1 MATPGMTGGDKLQ
14 RYLQEIA
21 SNLATLGTDPSV
33 RIGFLE
39 GSIYDDGTPVAQI
52 AAINEF
58 GATINR
64 EPSSVT
70 IYRIPNSGGGFLR
83 GGKFVKR
90 RLKTAV
96 ASTHAVGAYS
106 ITIPPRPFFRN
117 MIKAKAPT
125 WGDYIAK
132 VLKASTYNVERTLKD
147 MGELISAQ
155 LRQSIRDT
163 NSPPNAPSTIA
174 RKKSAKPLVDTR
186 FMFNQVDYEVETS
199 P

>member
-1 MATPGMTGGDKLQ
+1 MTEIGFSGGDKLQ

-21 SNLATLGTDPSV
+21 ANLATLGTNPSV

-70 IYRIPNSGGGFLR
+70 IYRIPKSGGGFLR

-90 RLKTAV
+90 RLKSAV

-106 ITIPPRPFFRN
+106 ITIPPRPFFRS

-125 WGDYIAK
+125 WSDTIAAA
-132 VLKASTYNVERTLKD
+132 LRLSQYNAGKTLKL

-174 RKKSAKPLVDTR
+174 RKKAAKPLIDTG
-186 FMFNQVDYEVETS
+186 FMFKQVDYETS
-199 P
+199 T

>member
-1 MATPGMTGGDKLQ
+1 MTEIGFSGGDKLQ

-21 SNLATLGTDPSV
+21 ANLATLGTNPSV

-70 IYRIPNSGGGFLR
+70 IYRIPKSGGGFLR

-90 RLKTAV
+90 RLKSAV

-106 ITIPPRPFFRN
+106 ITIPPRPFFRS

-125 WGDYIAK
+125 WSDTIAAA
-132 VLKASTYNVERTLKD
+132 LRLSQYNTGKTLKL

-174 RKKSAKPLVDTR
+174 RKKAAKPLIDTG
-186 FMFNQVDYEVETS
+186 FMFKQVDYEIST
-199 P
+199 

>member
-1 MATPGMTGGDKLQ
+1 MTEIGFSGGDKLQ

-21 SNLATLGTDPSV
+21 ANLATLGTNPSV

-70 IYRIPNSGGGFLR
+70 IYRIPKSGGGFLR

-90 RLKTAV
+90 RLKSAV

-106 ITIPPRPFFRN
+106 ITIPPRPFFRS

-125 WGDYIAK
+125 WSDTIAAA
-132 VLKASTYNVERTLKD
+132 LRLSQYNAGKTLKL

-174 RKKSAKPLVDTR
+174 RKKAAKPLIDTG
-186 FMFNQVDYEVETS
+186 FMFKQVDYEIST
-199 P
+199 

>member
-21 SNLATLGTDPSV
+21 SNLATLGTNPSV

-70 IYRIPNSGGGFLR
+70 IYRIPKSGGGFLR

-90 RLKTAV
+90 RLKSAV

-125 WGDYIAK
+125 WGDDIAK
-132 VLKASTYNVERTLKD
+132 ALKASTYNVERTLKN
-147 MGELISAQ
+147 MGELISGQ

-174 RKKSAKPLVDTR
+174 RKKAAKPLVDTR
-186 FMFNQVDYEVETS
+186 FMFNQVDYETS
-199 P
+199 T

>member
-21 SNLATLGTDPSV
+21 ANLATLGTNPSV

-70 IYRIPNSGGGFLR
+70 IYRIPKSGGGFLR

-90 RLKTAV
+90 RLKSAV

-106 ITIPPRPFFRN
+106 ITIPPRPFFRS

-125 WGDYIAK
+125 WSDTIAAA
-132 VLKASTYNVERTLKD
+132 LRLSQYNAGKTLKL

-174 RKKSAKPLVDTR
+174 RKKAAKPLIDTG
-186 FMFNQVDYEVETS
+186 FMFKQVDYETS
-199 P
+199 T

>member
-21 SNLATLGTDPSV
+21 SNLATLGTNPSV

-70 IYRIPNSGGGFLR
+70 IYRIPKSGGGFLR

-90 RLKTAV
+90 RLKSAV

-125 WGDYIAK
+125 WGDDIAK
-132 VLKASTYNVERTLKD
+132 VLKASTYNVERTLKN
-147 MGELISAQ
+147 MGELISGQ

-174 RKKSAKPLVDTR
+174 RKKAAKPLVDTR
-186 FMFNQVDYEVETS
+186 FMFNQVDYETS
-199 P
+199 T